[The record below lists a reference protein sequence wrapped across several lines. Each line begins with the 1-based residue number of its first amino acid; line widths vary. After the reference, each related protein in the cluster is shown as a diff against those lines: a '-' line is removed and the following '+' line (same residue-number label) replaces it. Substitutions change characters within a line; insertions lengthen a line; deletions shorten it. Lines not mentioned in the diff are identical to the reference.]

1 MPSQT
6 TKSSSSSPPPDARR
20 YAPATERNREA
31 IYEVLKNNL
40 PETGTLLEVA
50 SGTGEHAAW
59 IGARLPA
66 FTWQTSEYDTDLFP
80 SIKAHIQASE
90 ANNISPPVHI
100 DVVQNDW
107 GLEEKKI
114 ALLQNKTN
122 IIICA
127 NMIHIAP
134 WEVAIGLMQGASR
147 FLNENGLLFIYGPFF
162 QSDVETAP
170 SNIKFDGW
178 LKERDSSWGI
188 RQLDDVKNLAQSHN
202 LALHK
207 IHPMP
212 ANNLFLQ
219 FRKTSNV

>member
-1 MPSQT
+1 MTSQPA
-6 TKSSSSSPPPDARR
+6 KSSSPVADHRR

-40 PETGTLLEVA
+40 PQTGTLLEIA

-66 FTWQTSEYDTDLFP
+66 ISWQTSEYDRDLFP

-100 DVVQNDW
+100 DVMQDDW
-107 GLEEKKI
+107 GLGKEKQ
-114 ALLQNKTN
+114 AQFQNKTDV
-122 IIICA
+122 IICA

-134 WEVAIGLMQGASR
+134 WDAAIGLVQGASR
-147 FLNENGLLFIYGPFF
+147 LLSENGNLFIYGPFF
-162 QSDVETAP
+162 QSDVKTAP
-170 SNIKFDGW
+170 SNIEFDQW
-178 LKERDSSWGI
+178 LKERDASWGI
-188 RQLDDVKNLAQSHN
+188 RQLDDVRSLGHN
-202 LALHK
+202 HGLVLHK
-207 IHPMP
+207 IHTMP

-219 FRKTSNV
+219 FKKTTNA